1 MKRIAFVILL
11 SVLGYSSQAQQRI
24 DTRQMN
30 FLPGAKPNNILYH
43 DTLYMGS
50 KQFMSLFYRTRD
62 PEIIHYYQK
71 HQSNKIAGNVLGML
85 GSVSTI
91 VGLAILS
98 DDSGGARWAVAG
110 GGIAATLIGGY
121 LIVKG
126 QQNLL
131 TAVMLFNNK
140 YNRTTLNIGLGNNRA
155 GLAFN
160 F

>member
-1 MKRIAFVILL
+1 
-11 SVLGYSSQAQQRI
+11 
-24 DTRQMN
+24 
-30 FLPGAKPNNILYH
+30 
-43 DTLYMGS
+43 
-50 KQFMSLFYRTRD
+50 
-62 PEIIHYYQK
+62 
-71 HQSNKIAGNVLGML
+71 ML

-91 VGLAILS
+91 VGLALLS
-98 DDSGGARWAVAG
+98 DDGGGARWAVAG

-140 YNRTTLNIGLGNNRA
+140 YNRTALNIGLGSNRA